1 MFVYIVMFILY
12 RSYEYISYMVSEFLE
27 TFKGGAHFFGKE
39 SSGKLL
45 HFDPK
50 SNPEIG
56 DDMRPD
62 LTNLTPESCKKR
74 RKLGRKAARMTHVHP
89 GHCLIT
95 LFELK
100 FASPQMNAICIAS

>member
-1 MFVYIVMFILY
+1 MSVYIVMFILY
-12 RSYEYISYMVSEFLE
+12 RSYEYISYMVSEFIG

-39 SSGKLL
+39 SPGKLL

-62 LTNLTPESCKKR
+62 LTNLTLESCKKR
-74 RKLGRKAARMTHVHP
+74 RKLEAARMTHVQSR
-89 GHCLIT
+89 T
-95 LFELK
+95 LPYYFIRVEI
-100 FASPQMNAICIAS
+100 ASPQINAIGIAS